1 MEQNDALLI
10 LPKNVIKLSVVLV
23 ICKFIN
29 IMFDWQLRLFFAE
42 YVEVCWSG
50 DQISSFKKTLSRTKN
65 WKLRKILSI
74 INTLASI
81 WFRHGFSVWKFSQNK
96 YR

>member
-42 YVEVCWSG
+42 YVEVC
-50 DQISSFKKTLSRTKN
+50 
-65 WKLRKILSI
+65 
-74 INTLASI
+74 
-81 WFRHGFSVWKFSQNK
+81 
-96 YR
+96 